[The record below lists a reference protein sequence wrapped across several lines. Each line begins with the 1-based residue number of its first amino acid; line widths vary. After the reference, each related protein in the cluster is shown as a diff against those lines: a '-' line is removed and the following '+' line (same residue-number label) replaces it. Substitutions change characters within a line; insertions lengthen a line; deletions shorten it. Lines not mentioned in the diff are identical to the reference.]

1 MVNLKQY
8 FVHKKSTY
16 QYQITPETYNPTIDS
31 EVVITVQ
38 VMDYAGDMVANKSVT
53 LYKDGTSVSSSTTN
67 SSGVA
72 TWTITLTD
80 WDIHH
85 FNVENVTLELKA
97 KGWKTLVNDNGYL
110 IRTKDNRVQFSL
122 NVDSVAFPTSF
133 TAFGGG
139 AKVPTGYRPYASVVV
154 PCKSDYPLFVAVRN
168 DGTVE
173 RKTASTSQQTAG
185 CYAFAEWTI

>member
-16 QYQITPETYNPTIDS
+16 QYQITASNYNPTIDS

-38 VMDYAGDMVANKSVT
+38 VMDYAGDIVANKSVT

-80 WDIHH
+80 WDVHH
-85 FNVENVTLELKA
+85 FKVANATLELKA
-97 KGWKTLVNDNGYL
+97 KGWKTLLYDGSYFIKAKGDL
-110 IRTKDNRVQFSL
+110 VQFAL
-122 NVDSVAFPTSF
+122 SVASTSFPTTF

-139 AKVPTGYRPYASVVV
+139 AKVPEGYRPNATVVV
-154 PCKSDYPLFVAVRN
+154 PCKSDYPLFVAIMT

-173 RKTASTSQQTAG
+173 RRTFNSSQQTAG
-185 CYAFAEWTI
+185 CYAFCEWTI

>member
-16 QYQITPETYNPTIDS
+16 QYQITASNYNPTIDS

-38 VMDYAGDMVANKSVT
+38 VMDYAGDIVANKSVT

-80 WDIHH
+80 WDVHH
-85 FNVENVTLELKA
+85 FKVANATLELKA
-97 KGWKTLVNDNGYL
+97 KGWKTLVNDSGYL

-122 NVDSVAFPTSF
+122 NVDSVGFPTSF

-139 AKVPTGYRPYASVVV
+139 AKVPQGYRPSASVVV
-154 PCKSDYPLFVAVRN
+154 PCKSNYPLFVAILP

-173 RKTASTSQQTAG
+173 RRTFNSSQQTAG
-185 CYAFAEWTI
+185 AYALAEWTI